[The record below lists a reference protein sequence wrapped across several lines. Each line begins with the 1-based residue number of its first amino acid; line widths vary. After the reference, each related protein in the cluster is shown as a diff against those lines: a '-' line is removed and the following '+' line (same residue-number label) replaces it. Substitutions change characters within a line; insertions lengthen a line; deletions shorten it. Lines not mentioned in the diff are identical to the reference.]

1 LIKTGIKIR
10 TKIKIGTETKIWIRT
25 ATGIRHKI
33 GVVSAV
39 AHRLEAGDLEADQAL
54 EEELAAGEV
63 AEVAAGEGAEV
74 VANTPHNRHRLLHG
88 RYRCIR

>member
-1 LIKTGIKIR
+1 M
-10 TKIKIGTETKIWIRT
+10 
-25 ATGIRHKI
+25 
-33 GVVSAV
+33 SAV
-39 AHRLEAGDLEADQAL
+39 AHRLEAVDLEADQAL
-54 EEELAAGEV
+54 EEELAAGEVAEV